1 MSQFVTVAK
10 KDEIA
15 PAGCKKVELGNY
27 KLAVFHVDGDFYVI
41 DDTCSH
47 AEASLSEGQ
56 LEGTIVRCP
65 RHGAKFDITN
75 GKALSLPAFKPV
87 RSYKVQL
94 AGDEVQVELEID

>member
-1 MSQFVTVAK
+1 MSQFVTVAN

-15 PAGCKKVELGNY
+15 LASCKKVEIGNY
-27 KLAVFHVDGDFYVI
+27 RLAVFHVDGEFYVI
-41 DDTCSH
+41 DDRCSH

-56 LEGTIVRCP
+56 LEGKIVRCP

-87 RSYKVQL
+87 KSYKVQL
-94 AGDEVQVELEID
+94 DGDEVQVELDM